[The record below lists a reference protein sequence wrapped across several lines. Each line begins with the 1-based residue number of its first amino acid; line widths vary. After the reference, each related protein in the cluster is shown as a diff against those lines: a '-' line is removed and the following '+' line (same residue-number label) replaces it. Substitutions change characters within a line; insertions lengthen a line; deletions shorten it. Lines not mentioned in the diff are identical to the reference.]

1 MSPDQVADNLR
12 ALKDEVLLLK
22 DDIDY
27 PTAIQLAEFCDR
39 AIEKFDSA
47 AEMYG
52 TAFSVHTSSSPA
64 RGTVQL
70 EDIGTL
76 ELQKKLLD
84 DLERNIAMHAMT
96 YQRQAAEGEQTPAAY
111 AAAKAKI
118 AKFLGCDKWPSKLFS
133 HEDICLMAKRLE
145 DHQEHGE
152 DDVMDKINGAI
163 CKDFAQKLIL
173 QQMKENK
180 PVEEI
185 CTSFFNLDVLGHN
198 LDGSLNQWVMEECQS
213 IHTSFHDSNVDF
225 AAYMNIQK
233 ADDLKKRCMV
243 AAEPNA
249 VFSRIA
255 HGDKLG
261 VISYCSA
268 VSASFAHTIENRKR
282 MNEMVSGKFEAFTRP
297 IVTFLKATGMDEEK
311 ILRVFDGMK
320 QTAEKMLGKS
330 ASMVR

>member
-22 DDIDY
+22 DGMDY

-39 AIEKFDSA
+39 AIEKFDNA
-47 AEMYG
+47 AEKYG
-52 TAFSVHTSSSPA
+52 AAFSFHTPSSPA
-64 RGTVQL
+64 RGTLQL

-96 YQRQAAEGEQTPAAY
+96 YHRKTVEGEQTPAEY
-111 AAAKAKI
+111 AEAKAKI

-145 DHQEHGE
+145 NKEHGE

-163 CKDFAQKLIL
+163 CKDFAQKLFL

-198 LDGSLNQWVMEECQS
+198 LDGSLNKWVMEECQS

-255 HGDKLG
+255 HGDKLD

-330 ASMVR
+330 ASMSR